1 MAEYI
6 LQILKSNLMIVF
18 SWGFYNPQ
26 QLSNGLKFN
35 VEGFK
40 YKGEVK
46 VIYNEATDLFDITL
60 ENNTK
65 VDDVY
70 ADNLVN
76 VIDNLVEKT
85 DDYKERIT
93 QKYNI
98 HF

>member
-18 SWGFYNPQ
+18 SWGFNNPQ
-26 QLSNGLKFN
+26 RLSNGLKFK

-46 VIYNEATDLFDITL
+46 VIYNKATDLFDITL

-70 ADNLVN
+70 ADNLIN

-93 QKYNI
+93 QEYNI